1 MHNINN
7 GIPAVFP
14 EFVGVVVVV
23 DGAAVAVL
31 GVIVVVAVVFLF
43 VVVVVVVKIAVVV
56 VIVFVYD
63 GVNAFIVGV
72 GVQAGIISITPGI
85 IIKLVDSDDKIVDG
99 ELHYRNDAYGKQV
112 GLCTDNM
119 AFVIVLET
127 ILISM
132 VSSTLSISE
141 LTSTAI
147 ASMMGIVVISGPF
160 FVIFIFITI
169 ITTMGVCLICLAWA
183 APWVRSP
190 YERVLNMFGMGR
202 PMAVAALWA
211 CA

>member
-7 GIPAVFP
+7 GISLDFP

-56 VIVFVYD
+56 VVIVFVYD

-72 GVQAGIISITPGI
+72 GVQVGIISITPGI
-85 IIKLVDSDDKIVDG
+85 IIILVDSDDKIVDG
-99 ELHYRNDAYGKQV
+99 ELHYRNDAYGKQI
-112 GLCTDNM
+112 GLCTENM

-132 VSSTLSISE
+132 V
-141 LTSTAI
+141 
-147 ASMMGIVVISGPF
+147 
-160 FVIFIFITI
+160 
-169 ITTMGVCLICLAWA
+169 
-183 APWVRSP
+183 
-190 YERVLNMFGMGR
+190 
-202 PMAVAALWA
+202 
-211 CA
+211 

>member
-7 GIPAVFP
+7 GISEVFV

-72 GVQAGIISITPGI
+72 GVQAGIISITPGVI
-85 IIKLVDSDDKIVDG
+85 IILVDSDDKIVDG
-99 ELHYRNDAYGKQV
+99 ELHYRNDAYGKQI
-112 GLCTDNM
+112 GLCTENM

-132 VSSTLSISE
+132 V
-141 LTSTAI
+141 
-147 ASMMGIVVISGPF
+147 
-160 FVIFIFITI
+160 
-169 ITTMGVCLICLAWA
+169 
-183 APWVRSP
+183 
-190 YERVLNMFGMGR
+190 
-202 PMAVAALWA
+202 
-211 CA
+211 